1 MTNLFTMR
9 LAAPIASLAG
19 PRIDTVGDSIPIPT
33 RSMITGI
40 IGAALG
46 VSYDQP
52 NLLQELQDTM
62 RLAVVVH
69 RAGTVIRDYH
79 TVRMALPHMTGPMW
93 WNDGH
98 RLGVMERAGGDQ
110 DRTITGE
117 RPLTCDY
124 DATVVVELLGGAPF
138 SVEQILKALR
148 NPIFPLSVG
157 QRSCIPSMPIA
168 GAPLKVTTLVEGVS
182 TVGTGTVYLPAEC
195 VPSARLDDLYVTIPA
210 GREWISRQHGGSD
223 TYVVR
228 SPSEQYIRGS
238 SDVQHSG

>member
-1 MTNLFTMR
+1 MR

-46 VSYDQP
+46 ISYDQP
-52 NLLQELQDTM
+52 RWLQQLQDAM
-62 RLAVVVH
+62 RLAIVVH
-69 RAGTVIRDYH
+69 HAGRVISDYH

-98 RLGVMERAGGDQ
+98 RLGVMKRAGGKP

-124 DATVVVELLGGAPF
+124 DATVVVELLRGAPF
-138 SVEQILKALR
+138 SVEQIFKALR
-148 NPIFPLSVG
+148 NPIFPLSIG

-168 GAPLKVTTLVEGVS
+168 GVVLKATTLVEGVS
-182 TVGTGTVYLPAEC
+182 AVGTGTVYLPAEC
-195 VPSARLDDLYVTIPA
+195 VQSATLEDLYVTVPA

-228 SPSEQYIRGS
+228 SPRGEDMRGS
-238 SDVQHSG
+238 SDVQRSS

>member
-1 MTNLFTMR
+1 MSNLFTMR
-9 LAAPIASLAG
+9 LAAPIVSLSG
-19 PRIDTVGDSIPIPT
+19 PRIDTVGDSLPIPT

-46 VSYDQP
+46 ISYDQP
-52 NLLQELQDTM
+52 KMLQQLQDAM

-69 RAGTVIRDYH
+69 RAGTVIRDYQ

-93 WNDGH
+93 WNDGK
-98 RLGVMERAGGDQ
+98 RLGVMERAGGEP

-124 DATVVVELLGGAPF
+124 DATVIVELLHEAPF
-138 SVEQILKALR
+138 SVAQILNALC
-148 NPIFPLSVG
+148 NPIFPLSIG

-168 GAPLKVTTLVEGVS
+168 GKALEATELVEGLSMVE
-182 TVGTGTVYLPAEC
+182 TGIVYLPAEC
-195 VPSARLDDLYVTIPA
+195 TQPGKFGDLFVTIPA
-210 GREWISRQHGGSD
+210 GREWMSREHGGSD

-228 SPSEQYIRGS
+228 
-238 SDVQHSG
+238 D